1 MASHDRERDRD
12 AASSRRFR
20 CAHCKSELVRG
31 KIHTCPT
38 CVTCGVIIVQASPS
52 THRCEPWEP
61 YDADQEQIAADI
73 ERDVATEQRRRALS
87 TFAFGTK

>member
-12 AASSRRFR
+12 AASPRRFR

-31 KIHTCPT
+31 KTHDCPT
-38 CVTCGVIIVQASPS
+38 CVMCGVIIVQASPS
-52 THRCEPWEP
+52 AHRCEPWEP

-73 ERDVATEQRRRALS
+73 EQDVAAKQKHHARPI
-87 TFAFGTK
+87 FAPGTR